1 MPLADLIVG
10 TWVLVSSHDIEADG
24 TRTDTWG
31 ANPLGT
37 YMFDANGRFAQI
49 VMRSDLPRVMRR
61 EDTSDAQAKAVVMGS
76 LAMFGTY
83 TVDEAARVVAVRFEA
98 CTFASFTGTEGS
110 RVVERISADELVFSN
125 AGRAGG
131 RRGESVWRRAGST
144 AMH

>member
-1 MPLADLIVG
+1 MTHAEQIVG

-31 ANPLGT
+31 TNPLGT
-37 YMFDANGRFAQI
+37 YVFDANGRFAQI
-49 VMRSDLPRVMRR
+49 VMRSDLPKVSRR
-61 EDTSDAQAKAVVMGS
+61 EDTTDAQAKAVVMGS

-83 TVDEAARVVAVRFEA
+83 TVDEAARVVKVRFEA
-98 CTFASFTGTEGS
+98 CTFASFTGTEGK

-131 RRGESVWRRAGST
+131 RRGESVWRRVG
-144 AMH
+144 